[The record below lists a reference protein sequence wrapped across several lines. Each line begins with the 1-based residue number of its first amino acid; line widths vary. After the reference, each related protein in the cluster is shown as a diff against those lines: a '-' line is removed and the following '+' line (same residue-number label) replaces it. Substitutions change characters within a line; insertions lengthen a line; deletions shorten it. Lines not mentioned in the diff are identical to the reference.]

1 MQIADEVKQLENQF
15 SEFSKELVRV
25 QHEHKL
31 MREEHEKTKELIA
44 KYEHDREVNTKAVEL
59 LTLVQG
65 VTREKIK
72 DGFETLVTYALRFI
86 YSQDYAF
93 QLEFGRRGN
102 LQELNFNIKTPEFEE
117 PGDPMDTSGGGV
129 LDIVSLA
136 LRAVL
141 LEVSVP
147 KIEGFLMLD
156 ESLKHLSKDYLMNAS
171 QFLNELNK
179 RLGRQIIFITH
190 QQEFIDNAENAIEIQ

>member
-1 MQIADEVKQLENQF
+1 MQIADEIKNLETQYD
-15 SEFSKELVRV
+15 EFSKDVVRV
-25 QHEHKL
+25 QHEYKL
-31 MREEHEKTKELIA
+31 MQENHEKTKELIL
-44 KYEHDREVNTKAVEL
+44 KYENDREVHKKAVEL
-59 LTLVQG
+59 LTVVQG
-65 VTREKIK
+65 VTRDKIK

-117 PGDPMDTSGGGV
+117 ACDPMDTSGGGV

-171 QFLNELNK
+171 EFLNELNK

-190 QQEFIDNAENAIEIQ
+190 QQEFIDNAENAIEIK

>member
-1 MQIADEVKQLENQF
+1 MQIADEVKQLETQF
-15 SEFSKELVRV
+15 DEFSKELVRV

-31 MREEHEKTKELIA
+31 MKEQNEKTKKLIA
-44 KYEHDREVNTKAVEL
+44 KYEHDREVHTKAVEL
-59 LTLVQG
+59 LTVVQG

-117 PGDPMDTSGGGV
+117 ACDPLDTSGGGV

-156 ESLKHLSKDYLMNAS
+156 ESLKHLSKYYLMNAS